1 MIKKVILTV
10 LSICFVVAS
19 FSQDG
24 SVIGKWKSYFPF
36 KSVIDIEKLGDE
48 IYGATENGIVIHNYK
63 EGTVEKLTEVNAL
76 SDNGISAIGINSVN
90 RALVVG
96 YTNGNVDI
104 IIDNVTT
111 NMFQIK
117 SSLIIGDKQVY
128 DVYCK
133 ENLAYLSCGFG
144 IVVFDVKKKEVKD
157 TYIIGAG
164 SSQIRVNSVFIK
176 EGIIYAG
183 TESGLYSASE
193 TSLFLTDYNSWA
205 KSISIPNPANQIDEI
220 IGFNGKLIV
229 NSINDLTSDSLFIL
243 NGSNWIRMNTL
254 TNVKTENLYPYGDRL
269 IVSHYDSIYVLDTNY
284 AIIDILNQYDSYWKP
299 KANCVIYDGTNY
311 FIGDDVNSVVQ
322 FTSNLNTEFSR
333 EVRMYSNSVLDV
345 DVEGGQLWI
354 SSGSVAGSGW
364 NKQYN
369 NDGVYHYD
377 LRENIWTIYGLEY
390 LTNKFCFGSE
400 CITDFIGVAV
410 NPKSPKQAIGCAYA
424 VKGMIEL
431 ANNDVGKAY
440 DSSNSSMQLS
450 LTHGDRFAI
459 TDAEYDSDGNL
470 WAINSW
476 AEKPLLVKTQGGT
489 WNSFD
494 CGSLSNKNI
503 VSKLIIN
510 NNLGYKWMIFK
521 DLNIVVYND
530 NETPLDDSDDEYQV
544 INNAEQNGNLE
555 YIPTA
560 IAEDLDE
567 EVWIGT
573 ERGIFVIYNPE
584 DIFEEDGDFEA
595 QRIKIEQDGNIEYL
609 LENEFITAIAIDGG
623 NRKWIGTQSSGV
635 FVLSSDG
642 INQIHQFTLENS
654 PLLSNTIND
663 IDIDD
668 ETGEV
673 FFSTDK
679 GLISYKGIATAPQ
692 EAFIDVYSYPN
703 PVPTGYS
710 GLIGIRG
717 LMYNSDIRITDISGN
732 TVFATKSLG
741 GQAIWDGNKLD
752 GTRAS
757 SGVYLVFMVNENGT
771 AKEVTKILF
780 MK

>member
-1 MIKKVILTV
+1 MIKKGTLTL
-10 LSICFVVAS
+10 LSICLLITT
-19 FSQDG
+19 FSQEEG

-36 KSVIDIEKLGDE
+36 KNVIDIDRIGDN

-63 EGTVEKLTEVNAL
+63 EGTVETLTEVNAL
-76 SDNGISAIGINSVN
+76 SDNGISAIGANLAN
-90 RALVVG
+90 NALVVG

-104 IIDNVTT
+104 IFDNVTT

-133 ENLAYLSCGFG
+133 GDLAYLSCGFG
-144 IVVFDVKKKEVKD
+144 IVVFDISKKEVKD

-164 SSQIRVNSVFIK
+164 SSQIRVNKVFIK
-176 EGIIYAG
+176 DGIIYAG
-183 TESGLYSASE
+183 TESGLYSANES
-193 TSLFLTDYNSWA
+193 SLFLTDFNSWT
-205 KSISIPNPANQIDEI
+205 KSTTIPNAANQIDKIVE
-220 IGFNGKLIV
+220 FNGKLLV
-229 NSINDLTSDSLFIL
+229 NSINSLTSDSVFIYD
-243 NGSNWIRMNTL
+243 GISWTRMTTL
-254 TNVKTENLYPYGDRL
+254 PNVKTQDLYPNGNEL
-269 IVSHYDSIYVLDTNY
+269 LVCHSDSIFVLDINY
-284 AIIDILNQYDSYWKP
+284 AVTEIFDHYDSYWRP
-299 KANCVIYDGTNY
+299 KANCIIYDGANY
-311 FIGDDVNSVVQ
+311 YIGDKVNSVVQ
-322 FTSNLNTEFSR
+322 FTANLNTEFSR
-333 EVRMYSNSVLDV
+333 EVRMYSNNVLDI

-354 SSGSVAGSGW
+354 ASGSVSGSAW
-364 NKQYN
+364 NKKYS
-369 NDGVYHYD
+369 NDGVYHFD
-377 LRENIWTIYGLEY
+377 LREDKWVNYSIEFLGDKY
-390 LTNKFCFGSE
+390 CFGVE
-400 CITDFIGVAV
+400 CMSDFIGVIV
-410 NPKSPKQAIGCAYA
+410 NPKSPKEAIGCSYS

-431 ANNDVGKAY
+431 ANNNVGAAY
-440 DSSNSSMQLS
+440 DASNSTVQISGV
-450 LTHGDRFAI
+450 HGDRYAI
-459 TDAEYDSDGNL
+459 TDGEYDSDGNL

-476 AEKPLLVKTQGGT
+476 AEKPLLVKTPEGN
-489 WNSFD
+489 WKSFD
-494 CGSLSNKNI
+494 CGTKSNGNI
-503 VSKLIIN
+503 VSKMIVDKS
-510 NNLGYKWMIFK
+510 LGYKWLIFK
-521 DLNIVVYND
+521 DINVVVYND
-530 NETPLDDSDDEYQV
+530 NETPLDSTDDAYQIIDNTV
-544 INNAEQNGNLE
+544 ENGNLE
-555 YIPTA
+555 YFATA
-560 IAEDLDE
+560 IAEELDDE
-567 EVWIGT
+567 IWIGT
-573 ERGIFVIYNPE
+573 ERGIYVLYNPE
-584 DIFEEDGDFEA
+584 EIFEGGDFEA

-642 INQIHQFTLENS
+642 IDEIHHFTVENS

-679 GLISYKGIATAPQ
+679 GLISYKGIATEPQ
-692 EAFIDVYSYPN
+692 DAFVDVYSYPN
-703 PVPTGYS
+703 PVPPGYS
-710 GLIGIRG
+710 GLIGIKG

-757 SGVYLVFMVNENGT
+757 SGVYLVFLVNENGT

>member
-1 MIKKVILTV
+1 MIKKGILTV
-10 LSICFVVAS
+10 LSIYFVLTS

-36 KSVIDIEKLGDE
+36 KNVIDIDKLGDE
-48 IYGATENGIVIHNYK
+48 IFGATENGIVVHNYK

-76 SDNGISAIGINSVN
+76 SDNGISAIGVNINN
-90 RALVVG
+90 NALVVG

-104 IIDNVTT
+104 IIDNLTT

-128 DVYCK
+128 DVFCTG
-133 ENLAYLSCGFG
+133 NLAYLSCGFG
-144 IVVFDVKKKEVKD
+144 IVVFDVAKKEVKD

-164 SSQIRVNSVFIK
+164 SSQIRVNRVFIK
-176 EGIIYAG
+176 DETIYAG
-183 TESGLYSASE
+183 TESGLYTASKS
-193 TSLFLTDYNSWA
+193 SLFLTDFNSWS
-205 KSISIPNPANQIDEI
+205 KSTTIPNPSNQIDEI

-229 NSINDLTSDSLFIL
+229 NSINDLTSDSVFIL
-243 NGSNWIRMNTL
+243 DGTNWSRMNTL
-254 TNVKTENLYPYGDRL
+254 PNVKTENLYPYGDRL
-269 IVSHYDSIYVLDTNY
+269 IVSHYDSIFVLDTNY
-284 AIIDILNQYDSYWKP
+284 SIIEIFNQYDAYWKP
-299 KANCVIYDGTNY
+299 KANCVLYDGLNY
-311 FIGDDVNSVVQ
+311 YIGDGENSVVQ
-322 FTSNLNTEFSR
+322 FTANLNTEFSR
-333 EVRMYSNSVLDV
+333 EVRMYSNNVLDV

-369 NDGVYHYD
+369 NDGVYHLD
-377 LRENIWTIYGLEY
+377 LRENKWTIYGLEY
-390 LTNKFCFGSE
+390 LTNRFCFSSE
-400 CITDFIGVAV
+400 CITDFLGVV
-410 NPKSPKQAIGCAYA
+410 INPKAPKEAIGCAYA

-431 ANNDVGKAY
+431 ANNDVGIAY
-440 DSSNSSMQLS
+440 DSSNSTIQLS
-450 LTHGDRFAI
+450 ETHFDRFAI

-476 AEKPLLVKTQGGT
+476 ANKPLLVKTPEGT

-494 CGSLSNKNI
+494 CGSASNKSI
-503 VSKLIIN
+503 VSKIIIN
-510 NNLGYKWMIFK
+510 KNLGYKWMIFK

-530 NETPLDDSDDEYQV
+530 NETPLDETDDEYQL

-560 IAEDLDE
+560 IAEELDE

-642 INQIHQFTLENS
+642 INQIHHFTLENS

-679 GLISYKGIATAPQ
+679 GLISYKGIATEPQ
-692 EAFIDVYSYPN
+692 EAFVEVYSYPN
-703 PVPTGYS
+703 PVPPGYS

-717 LMYNSDIRITDISGN
+717 LMYNSDVRITDISGN

-757 SGVYLVFMVNENGT
+757 SGVYLVFLVNEDGT
-771 AKEVTKILF
+771 SKEVTKILF

>member
-1 MIKKVILTV
+1 
-10 LSICFVVAS
+10 
-19 FSQDG
+19 
-24 SVIGKWKSYFPF
+24 
-36 KSVIDIEKLGDE
+36 
-48 IYGATENGIVIHNYK
+48 
-63 EGTVEKLTEVNAL
+63 
-76 SDNGISAIGINSVN
+76 
-90 RALVVG
+90 
-96 YTNGNVDI
+96 
-104 IIDNVTT
+104 
-111 NMFQIK
+111 
-117 SSLIIGDKQVY
+117 
-128 DVYCK
+128 
-133 ENLAYLSCGFG
+133 
-144 IVVFDVKKKEVKD
+144 
-157 TYIIGAG
+157 
-164 SSQIRVNSVFIK
+164 
-176 EGIIYAG
+176 
-183 TESGLYSASE
+183 
-193 TSLFLTDYNSWA
+193 
-205 KSISIPNPANQIDEI
+205 
-220 IGFNGKLIV
+220 
-229 NSINDLTSDSLFIL
+229 
-243 NGSNWIRMNTL
+243 
-254 TNVKTENLYPYGDRL
+254 
-269 IVSHYDSIYVLDTNY
+269 
-284 AIIDILNQYDSYWKP
+284 
-299 KANCVIYDGTNY
+299 
-311 FIGDDVNSVVQ
+311 
-322 FTSNLNTEFSR
+322 
-333 EVRMYSNSVLDV
+333 
-345 DVEGGQLWI
+345 
-354 SSGSVAGSGW
+354 
-364 NKQYN
+364 
-369 NDGVYHYD
+369 
-377 LRENIWTIYGLEY
+377 
-390 LTNKFCFGSE
+390 
-400 CITDFIGVAV
+400 ITDFIGVAV

-584 DIFEEDGDFEA
+584 DIFEEYGDFEA
-595 QRIKIEQDGNIEYL
+595 QRINIEQDGNIEYL

-703 PVPTGYS
+703 PVPPGYS